1 APSPS
6 GSCASRRCT
15 SSSARTQ
22 TPSRTHSRRTCPGSS
37 SSRRTTS
44 SADARSSTCRSAGSA
59 TYSWASRWRTAS
71 FRPKAARSCSK
82 AGPPPAIADVSA
94 LADERQVAAVGP
106 AAGVAGI
113 EIAAPEA
120 EHLLRRVTDLDL
132 EALPAVGAV
141 AHVQALVVR
150 EAPGPVRLWFPQE
163 YAD

>member
-1 APSPS
+1 VKAVPAFLAANPASPAWRS
-6 GSCASRRCT
+6 PLRR
-15 SSSARTQ
+15 AL
-22 TPSRTHSRRTCPGSS
+22 
-37 SSRRTTS
+37 
-44 SADARSSTCRSAGSA
+44 AGA
-59 TYSWASRWRTAS
+59 
-71 FRPKAARSCSK
+71 
-82 AGPPPAIADVSA
+82 PPAIADVSA

-150 EAPGPVRLWFPQE
+150 EAPGRVRLWFPQE
-163 YAD
+163 YADYVAEVVLDAWEGLR